1 MKINFK
7 WTCLLGKFL
16 LIASIP
22 ASILIGIVI
31 FWTEMPQKAE
41 AETVLVSGKE
51 EISNFNILQGNTLLP
66 ASNPSN
72 PEPKVIRKINVV
84 LTGYS
89 STVWQTDE
97 TPFITASGTRVRD
110 GIVANNY
117 FPIGTRIR
125 IPELYGDKIFIVEDR
140 MSWVK
145 GNYQID
151 IWFSDYWQALNFGA
165 KTTYI
170 EVLES

>member
-7 WTCLLGKFL
+7 WPGLLGKSL

-41 AETVLVSGKE
+41 AETVLVSNTE
-51 EISNFNILQGNTLLP
+51 EIRSFSVLRGNTFLP
-66 ASNPSN
+66 ASNPSD
-72 PEPKVIRKINVV
+72 PEPKIIRKINVV
-84 LTGYS
+84 LTAYS

-97 TPFITASGTRVRD
+97 TPFITASGTKVRD

-117 FPIGTRIR
+117 FPIGTKIR
-125 IPELYGDKIFIVEDR
+125 IPELYGDKIFVVEDR
-140 MSWVK
+140 MSRIK

-165 KTTYI
+165 KRTYI